1 MLIMKMF
8 KKIEI
13 EALWNE
19 LIFIKYSK
27 KVVINKEKLKKRL
40 NKTKNVKSYLMSEIL
55 FEISE
60 NDNLDKKFKEISE
73 KINLNG
79 FGNAA
84 LQYSISETASIGGSL
99 DWINENSLNQKIK
112 NIIKSKKI
120 NEYTKPISVPGGF
133 LILKIDDIKII
144 KIKKNLD
151 FELQKLIKE
160 TENNQ
165 LNQFSKIYFNRVKKN
180 MEINEI

>member
-1 MLIMKMF
+1 M
-8 KKIEI
+8 
-13 EALWNE
+13 
-19 LIFIKYSK
+19 
-27 KVVINKEKLKKRL
+27 
-40 NKTKNVKSYLMSEIL
+40 
-55 FEISE
+55 
-60 NDNLDKKFKEISE
+60 
-73 KINLNG
+73 
-79 FGNAA
+79 
-84 LQYSISETASIGGSL
+84 
-99 DWINENSLNQKIK
+99 
-112 NIIKSKKI
+112 
-120 NEYTKPISVPGGF
+120 PGGF